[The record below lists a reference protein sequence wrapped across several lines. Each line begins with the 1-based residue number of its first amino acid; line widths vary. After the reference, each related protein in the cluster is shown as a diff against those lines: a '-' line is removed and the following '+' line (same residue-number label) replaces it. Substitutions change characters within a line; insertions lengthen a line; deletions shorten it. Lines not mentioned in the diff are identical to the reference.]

1 MSKAKELAEQMFP
14 EPQMENYDDILE
26 YRNDRD
32 WTFIARGAVVKGYKQ
47 AEQDTIERACQI
59 LYDWNKQMTEMFG
72 AKAVLSCNQF
82 TIDVD
87 RFRKILELEEL

>member
-47 AEQDTIERACQI
+47 ASKDYIEYAQLWVDSGEVNI
-59 LYDWNKQMTEMFG
+59 KGFKQFL
-72 AKAVLSCNQF
+72 K
-82 TIDVD
+82 D
-87 RFRKILELEEL
+87 RGYE

>member
-32 WTFIARGAVVKGYKQ
+32 WTFIARGAVVKGYEQASKDHIEYAQLWVDSGEVNIKSFKQ
-47 AEQDTIERACQI
+47 F
-59 LYDWNKQMTEMFG
+59 LK
-72 AKAVLSCNQF
+72 
-82 TIDVD
+82 D
-87 RFRKILELEEL
+87 RGYE

>member
-32 WTFIARGAVVKGYKQ
+32 WTIIARGAVVKGYTQ
-47 AEQDTIERACQI
+47 AEQDLMKKFKMWVAYGFSTDKDVEAV
-59 LYDWNKQMTEMFG
+59 YNDFKQFITE
-72 AKAVLSCNQF
+72 N
-82 TIDVD
+82 
-87 RFRKILELEEL
+87 